1 MSIKDQKPILSTN
14 QQIDRLK
21 SNGVSFKLSTEEEAK
36 NYLRYNN
43 NYFKL
48 TSYRKNFEKHQS
60 GKKIGQY
67 IDLDFAYLIDLAVID
82 MELRYIFVQLS
93 LDIEHYIKMQL
104 LRNVEDNSEDGY
116 SICADFS
123 DSLTEDQLSKLKREI
138 ERNKNNIYCGNLVT
152 KYHSEF
158 PIWAFLELIPFGRLV
173 YFYGFCADRFGSAQ
187 MKDRFYA
194 LKTCNQLRNATAH
207 SSCVINELKPGT
219 ARHFPRDK
227 VYKRVSRIPGISKG
241 VRKKKLSNARIQQI
255 VTLLYVHLDCVTSNG
270 IQRRSSKLLHGLSR
284 RMFENIEFYKNN
296 DLITS
301 SFKFLSNII
310 DNWFPF
316 A

>member
-1 MSIKDQKPILSTN
+1 MPIKEEKPILSID

-21 SNGVSFKLSTEEEAK
+21 ANGVSFKLSMEEEAK

-48 TSYRKNFEKHQS
+48 TSYRKNFVKHQS
-60 GKKIGQY
+60 GSKAGQY

-104 LRNVEDNSEDGY
+104 LRNVEDSAEDGY
-116 SICADFS
+116 SICTDFS
-123 DSLTEDQLSKLKREI
+123 NSLSEDQLLRLKGEI
-138 ERNKNNIYCGNLVT
+138 ERNKNNIYCGNLVK
-152 KYHSEF
+152 KYCDEF

-173 YFYGFCADRFGSAQ
+173 YFYDFCAERFRSTQ

-207 SSCVINELKPGT
+207 NSCVINELKPGT
-219 ARHFPRDK
+219 AQYRPRDN
-227 VYKRVSRIPGISKG
+227 VYKHLSKIPGISKG

-270 IQRRSSKLLHGLSR
+270 IKKRSSKLLHGLSQ

-301 SFKFLSNII
+301 SFKFLSNVI

>member
-1 MSIKDQKPILSTN
+1 MPIKEEKPILSTN
-14 QQIDRLK
+14 QQIDRLR

-48 TSYRKNFEKHQS
+48 TSYRKNFIKYQS
-60 GKKIGQY
+60 GSKAGQY

-104 LRNVEDNSEDGY
+104 FRNVEDNSEDGY

-207 SSCVINELKPGT
+207 SSCVIC
-219 ARHFPRDK
+219 
-227 VYKRVSRIPGISKG
+227 